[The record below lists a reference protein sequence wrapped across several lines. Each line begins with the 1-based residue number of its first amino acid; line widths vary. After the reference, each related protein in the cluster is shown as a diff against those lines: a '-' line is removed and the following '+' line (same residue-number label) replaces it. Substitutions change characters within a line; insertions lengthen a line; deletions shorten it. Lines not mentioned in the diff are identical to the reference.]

1 LHSYESAW
9 AIFPPAPMAYR
20 VRPERSSRT
29 CYFSAQTTLLA
40 QLELVSLHNSIN
52 FSVPTHYLSDI
63 AQQGANLTA
72 ASQLVGA
79 FVCPSDWGAVSGP
92 YGPSNYR
99 ANFGICGYC
108 ENGREDGAFTH
119 RGTPASGFVD
129 GLSSTLA
136 FSEKLVGGAS
146 PGLFT
151 PDRDWIL
158 ASNDNQNPRSI
169 SANGWVDYCAQRS
182 FPSDLAAVQ
191 LDAGRSW
198 LLGGCAYTEFLVSA
212 PPNSEVPD
220 CGKFSAGGIGVF
232 AARSLHPGGVNA
244 VMADGSV
251 RFFKNGINLQLW
263 RALGTRRG
271 GELVSAF

>member
-1 LHSYESAW
+1 MKMTSCLKNRYGFTLIELLVTVGIIGLLASLLLPAIQASREAARRVQCANNLRQLGIALHSYESAW

-108 ENGREDGAFTH
+108 ENG
-119 RGTPASGFVD
+119 
-129 GLSSTLA
+129 
-136 FSEKLVGGAS
+136 
-146 PGLFT
+146 
-151 PDRDWIL
+151 
-158 ASNDNQNPRSI
+158 
-169 SANGWVDYCAQRS
+169 
-182 FPSDLAAVQ
+182 
-191 LDAGRSW
+191 
-198 LLGGCAYTEFLVSA
+198 
-212 PPNSEVPD
+212 
-220 CGKFSAGGIGVF
+220 
-232 AARSLHPGGVNA
+232 
-244 VMADGSV
+244 
-251 RFFKNGINLQLW
+251 
-263 RALGTRRG
+263 
-271 GELVSAF
+271 